1 MLLRLRTA
9 PNAIALLCAAALV
22 GWGDFFG
29 YGMFNPRGLR
39 LVVLGSVLVGLGLLI
54 GVRGYRPGAEVAV
67 VAVATLA
74 VWQGIMLV
82 RATDYYGQGQ
92 WIHDA
97 RFVSIALPTVSAV
110 AVAAPRHVAVWFW
123 RALLAGF
130 VLGAMFVIAATPRP
144 SIDVWYQLQHAASC
158 LPHGCN
164 PYAMHTPASPGV
176 KDGFNYLPMTF
187 VLLTPVHAVFG
198 DVRYAE
204 VAAVVVAALLL
215 RRLAPRQEPS
225 VVPLFLCVP
234 GLFFAVEQ
242 AWTEQLLV
250 PLLFAAVWWLHDEPA
265 SRRRWLGAGLLLGL
279 ALATKQHVW
288 LLLPVAAV
296 TLGLRAA
303 ATALVT
309 GAVLTGPWLI
319 ADPHAFWGSTV
330 TIFLDLPPRI
340 DSLSL
345 WVHEAA
351 GSRSA
356 AEVAVVLVAYLL
368 VWLSCRDDPRRFLLG
383 AATVLAAFDLM
394 NKQTFFNQ
402 WLLVTWLLVAATAV
416 ELERLNRPDDHRVL
430 SWREVSIV
438 AREV

>member
-1 MLLRLRTA
+1 MLIRQSVLPRLRTT

-29 YGMFNPRGLR
+29 YGMFNPTGLR
-39 LVVLGSVLVGLGLLI
+39 LVAFGCIVLVFGLLI
-54 GVRGYRPGAEVAV
+54 GVRGYRPGAEVV
-67 VAVATLA
+67 VLAVAALA
-74 VWQGIMLV
+74 VWQGITLV
-82 RATDYYGQGQ
+82 RATDYYGKGH
-92 WIHDA
+92 WISDA
-97 RFVSIALPTVSAV
+97 RFVAIALPTIGAV
-110 AVAAPRHVAVWFW
+110 AVAAPRHVAAWFW
-123 RALLAGF
+123 RLLLVGF
-130 VLGAMFVIAATPRP
+130 VLGALFAIAATPRP
-144 SIDVWYQLQHAASC
+144 LIDVWFQLQHATSC

-187 VLLTPVHAVFG
+187 LLLTPAHALFG
-198 DVRYAE
+198 DVRYGE
-204 VAAVVVAALLL
+204 LLAVVVAAVLL

-234 GLFFAVEQ
+234 GMFFAVEE

-250 PLLFAAVWWLHDEPA
+250 PLLLAVVWWLRDDPVT
-265 SRRRWLGAGLLLGL
+265 RRRWLGAGVLLGL
-279 ALATKQHVW
+279 ALASKQHVW

-303 ATALVT
+303 ATGLVT
-309 GAVLTGPWLI
+309 GAVLTLPWL
-319 ADPHAFWGSTV
+319 AVDPHAFWSSTV
-330 TIFLDLPPRI
+330 TVFLDIPARV

-351 GSRSA
+351 GSREA
-356 AEVAVVLVAYLL
+356 AEIVALLVAYLL
-368 VWLSCRDDPRRFLLG
+368 VWLSCRGEPRRFFLG

-402 WLLVTWLLVAATAV
+402 WLLVTWLLVAAAAI
-416 ELERLNRPDDHRVL
+416 ELERLRDRP
-430 SWREVSIV
+430 EVSIV
-438 AREV
+438 GRAV